1 VKVNLSTPK
10 ILAGLGSLFVALS
23 VIPSIGL
30 LLGLVGWILLLVAT
44 HQYSKAL
51 SDGEIFKK
59 FLVGSILSLV
69 GFVIALIFGVFG
81 AIGGFIAGSGRG
93 EALGISFGI
102 GFIISFLVAY
112 AFIVY
117 SFYLYKQSFSRIA
130 SKIGHGLIG
139 TAGTT
144 LFIGSILLIIL
155 VGGLVLFV
163 GWILATVAFFTA
175 PSEIEIIEVK
185 SPETP

>member
-1 VKVNLSTPK
+1 
-10 ILAGLGSLFVALS
+10 LGSLFIVLS
-23 VIPSIGL
+23 GIPSIGL
-30 LLGLVGWILLLVAT
+30 LLNIVGWILLLVAT
-44 HQYSKAL
+44 YQYGKAL
-51 SDGEIFKK
+51 SDDEIFKK
-59 FLVGSILSLV
+59 FLIGFILSLV
-69 GFVIALIFGVFG
+69 GIVIALIFGVFG
-81 AIGGFIAGSGRG
+81 TIGGFITGGGRE
-93 EALGISFGI
+93 EALETGIGI
-102 GFIISFLVAY
+102 GFIIGFLIAY

-117 SFYLYKQSFSRIA
+117 SSYLYKQSFSRIA

-155 VGGLVLFV
+155 VGALVVLL

-175 PSEIEIIEVK
+175 PSEIEIIEAK